1 MQDALAL
8 YDQGIPVTIEDP
20 ILRMYL
26 EGHRFGYHPN
36 QQARGYC
43 PACDR
48 ERLQLKTGEK

>member
-1 MQDALAL
+1 MNEVQEAALAL
-8 YDQGIPVTIEDP
+8 YDQGIPVTIQDQT
-20 ILRMYL
+20 LRSYL

-48 ERLQLKTGEK
+48 EAGEN